1 MSAMNKEHSFT
12 ILLGGDVTPT
22 KRLATQIADTRVIAA
37 DSGIAHAAALGL
49 LPELWVG
56 DFDSTSDTLAATY
69 AAVPREVYPEAKDA
83 TDGAIAIEAALA
95 RGAKQITLVGAMG
108 GRFDHALAHGMQ
120 LIDLQSR
127 GIKAFASS
135 GHEEVYPLLHEAE
148 FDDIPAGTRL
158 SVLGLS
164 DLTGLSINGVRW
176 PLNKRDVPLG
186 STLTLSNESTGLVSI
201 MLEEGTALIVVY
213 PPADHLA

>member
-127 GIKAFASS
+127 GIKEIGRA
-135 GHEEVYPLLHEAE
+135 HV
-148 FDDIPAGTRL
+148 
-158 SVLGLS
+158 
-164 DLTGLSINGVRW
+164 
-176 PLNKRDVPLG
+176 
-186 STLTLSNESTGLVSI
+186 
-201 MLEEGTALIVVY
+201 
-213 PPADHLA
+213 

>member
-1 MSAMNKEHSFT
+1 MNKEHSFT

-164 DLTGLSINGVRW
+164 DLTGLNINGVRW

>member
-1 MSAMNKEHSFT
+1 MNKEHSFT